1 MSDWWSRKLSAPK
14 QDLPPASRPPDRIL
28 PAMPPPQQRTTP
40 NVTVTADNFAEAST
54 HWQGGDATRQESQN
68 CPNCGSN
75 LFFTRANAGTLY
87 SQNGMAAPAP
97 RCYACGFTPGR
108 EMQGVPPA

>member
-1 MSDWWSRKLSAPK
+1 
-14 QDLPPASRPPDRIL
+14 
-28 PAMPPPQQRTTP
+28 MPPPQQRTTP